1 MTIKLGEIT
10 DSAKTDQKLLS
21 LLTEAR
27 EYAGVYVLA
36 RQRQKGCDG
45 MGELVTMKEEF
56 RDIINKMIQYAQERQ
71 YIPGDMSYDLDSVA
85 DEIAGI
91 QD

>member
-10 DSAKTDQKLLS
+10 DSAKSDQKLLS

-71 YIPGDMSYDLDSVA
+71 SIPGDVSYDLDSVA